1 MVQAT
6 WGMEVDEDGSAQ
18 HLIDGSLASS
28 GPTSH
33 RRRLLGRHRAV
44 LGFFAAVLFIVAVA
58 FATEPSKGLRKSS
71 AGTLQAW
78 EEGEDN
84 PLPEYDSSWKAFIS
98 GANCGNH
105 TLTPKSGG
113 KGGKITC
120 ERRSG
125 VRYFKFP
132 VGLFDINEQVVVPA
146 YTAIEGN
153 ANPNSQSDKTQKPNR
168 AEQTYFV
175 STRGISDPEAPYCG
189 TNNKM
194 QQGDAQKFRIG
205 FLLNSYTTV
214 RNINFQGAD
223 TTRPYDNGNLC
234 GGGVFE
240 TPGCVS
246 PGFGDGVGTGWVKK
260 RQGCYDHTGKPNNL
274 ITGDGKG
281 VTDVS
286 IVNVRLNDLLPS
298 DASQEDLV
306 AGQGSQVAVWVAMTQ
321 DGSAT
326 KNVKVTNL
334 VSMLTRG
341 DGINFHGNVQD
352 SVVEDS
358 HIENTGDDIYA
369 VWGAYAANLSGVL
382 FRNNVAKNPG
392 VTRNYGYGVCVAVY
406 GAKDVTITGTTCFDR
421 PPQYWNPSQPNDAC
435 KNGAFCNS
443 CHTYVHDGWF
453 GAVYPDGNQIKIYAN
468 EYVDMT
474 NPQISLKDRPLIR
487 TDPNSAARI
496 VTNG

>member
-1 MVQAT
+1 MLFVVALVSSTKPSQ
-6 WGMEVDEDGSAQ
+6 G
-18 HLIDGSLASS
+18 LAKLS
-28 GPTSH
+28 G
-33 RRRLLGRHRAV
+33 
-44 LGFFAAVLFIVAVA
+44 
-58 FATEPSKGLRKSS
+58 GL
-71 AGTLQAW
+71 LQAW
-78 EEGEDN
+78 KTQGAGSQI
-84 PLPEYDSSWKAFIS
+84 PEYDSSWKALIS
-98 GANCGNH
+98 GSSCSDR

-113 KGGKITC
+113 QGGKITC

-132 VGLFDINEQVVVPA
+132 VGKFDIDEQVVVPA
-146 YTAIEGN
+146 NTAIEGN
-153 ANPNSQSDKTQKPNR
+153 ANPNSKSDKTTKPC
-168 AEQTYFV
+168 ESDQTYFV
-175 STRGISDPEAPYCG
+175 ATTGISDPEAPYCG
-189 TNNKM
+189 TDNKM

-214 RNINFQGAD
+214 RNINFQGKD

-246 PGFGDGVGTGWVKK
+246 PGFGDGVGAGWESK
-260 RQGCYDHTGKPNNL
+260 RTGCYDHTGKPNNL

-281 VTDVS
+281 VTDVVIDS
-286 IVNVRLNDLLPS
+286 VRLNDLLPS
-298 DASQEDLV
+298 GASQEALV
-306 AGQGSQVAVWVAMTQ
+306 AGHGSQVAVWVAMTQ

-352 SVVEDS
+352 SLVEDC

-369 VWGAYAANLSGVL
+369 FWGAYAENPSGSV
-382 FRNNVAKNPG
+382 FRNNVGKNPG

-406 GAKDVTITGTTCFDR
+406 GAKDVTITGTKCFDR
-421 PPQYWNPSQPNDAC
+421 SQPDWNPGQVPSGNDAC
-435 KNGAFCNS
+435 LHGAYCNS
-443 CHTYVHDGWF
+443 CLAYVHDGWF
-453 GAVYPDGNQIKIYAN
+453 GALYPGGNQIKIYGN
-468 EYVDMT
+468 EYLDMS
-474 NPQISLKDRPLIR
+474 NPQNSLQTADRPLIR
-487 TDPNSAARI
+487 SDPNSNAQV